1 MIATGGTIASKPTPQ
16 GLAPMLSAGE
26 ILACV
31 PGLADICQVESRQLF
46 DLDSTNMRPEQWL
59 EIAACIEENYDRFD
73 GFVVTH
79 GTDTLAYTA
88 AALSYL
94 VQRSI
99 KPVVITGAQKS
110 IYTEDT
116 DARKNL
122 LDAFAY
128 ASDGRSHGVC
138 VVFDGRVI
146 AGTRARKMRTKSMNA
161 FQSVD
166 YPELATV
173 RDGRV
178 LRYFYEPEMQ
188 PRPTFY
194 RSLNER
200 VFDLKLV
207 PGASADIFAFLEPRI
222 DALIIESFGVGGVPC
237 YGDEEF
243 LTAIERWREA
253 GKTLVV
259 TTQVPFEGSD
269 LGVYQVGARVK
280 EKYDVIEA
288 YNMTLEATVTKLMW
302 ILAQTS
308 EPRRVREMIERQK
321 ARYGWEFLFLGANI
335 DAVDTAARL
344 GIDADRAANF
354 HCDAQGTQLNY
365 EAVSDAVSAMRCA
378 APLSADWKERID
390 SDFQSR
396 L

>member
-1 MIATGGTIASKPTPQ
+1 MIATGGTIASKPTAQ
-16 GLAPMLSAGE
+16 GLAPLLSAE
-26 ILACV
+26 ELLASA
-31 PGLADICQVESRQLF
+31 PGLAEICRVESRQLF
-46 DLDSTNMRPEQWL
+46 DLDSTNMRPEHWL
-59 EIAACIEENYDRFD
+59 QIAACIEENYDRFD

-99 KPVVITGAQKS
+99 KPTGAQKS

-122 LDAFAY
+122 LDAFTY
-128 ASDGRSHGVC
+128 ASDARSHGVC

-166 YPELATV
+166 YPELAAV

-194 RSLNER
+194 RELNER

-207 PGASADIFAFLEPRI
+207 PGTSAEIFGFLEPRI

-243 LTAIERWREA
+243 LTAIEHWRAA

-269 LGVYQVGARVK
+269 LGVYQVGVRVK

-288 YNMTLEATVTKLMW
+288 YNMTLESTVTKLMW

-308 EPRRVREMIERQK
+308 EPRRVREMFYTPV
-321 ARYGWEFLFLGANI
+321 AHDLLLF
-335 DAVDTAARL
+335 
-344 GIDADRAANF
+344 
-354 HCDAQGTQLNY
+354 
-365 EAVSDAVSAMRCA
+365 
-378 APLSADWKERID
+378 
-390 SDFQSR
+390 
-396 L
+396 

>member
-1 MIATGGTIASKPTPQ
+1 MKDILMIATGGTIASEPTEH
-16 GLAPMLSAGE
+16 GLRPMLSGEE
-26 ILACV
+26 ILRCISM
-31 PGLADICQVESRQLF
+31 PGWDNVIETAQLF
-46 DLDSTNMRPEQWL
+46 DLDSTNMRPEHWL
-59 EIAACIEENYDRFD
+59 KIAACIEENYARYD

-99 KPVVITGAQKS
+99 KPVVLTGAQKS

-116 DARKNL
+116 DARRNL
-122 LDAFAY
+122 LDAFGY
-128 ASDGRSHGVC
+128 ASDARSHGVC

-166 YPELATV
+166 YPELAAV

-194 RSLNER
+194 RALNER

-207 PGASADIFAFLEPRI
+207 PGTRADIFAFLEERI

-237 YGDEEF
+237 YGDEDF
-243 LTAIERWREA
+243 LTAIERWRAA
-253 GKTLVV
+253 GKTLVL

-280 EKYDVIEA
+280 EKLDVIEA

-308 EPRRVREMIERQK
+308 EPRRVREMFYTPV
-321 ARYGWEFLFLGANI
+321 AHDLLLF
-335 DAVDTAARL
+335 
-344 GIDADRAANF
+344 
-354 HCDAQGTQLNY
+354 
-365 EAVSDAVSAMRCA
+365 
-378 APLSADWKERID
+378 
-390 SDFQSR
+390 
-396 L
+396 

>member
-1 MIATGGTIASKPTPQ
+1 MPGRHFFTRGQEFAASGANFNTTKEVRPLKDILMIATGGTIASKPTPQ

-308 EPRRVREMIERQK
+308 EPRRVREMFYTPVAHDIL
-321 ARYGWEFLFLGANI
+321 LF
-335 DAVDTAARL
+335 
-344 GIDADRAANF
+344 
-354 HCDAQGTQLNY
+354 
-365 EAVSDAVSAMRCA
+365 
-378 APLSADWKERID
+378 
-390 SDFQSR
+390 
-396 L
+396 